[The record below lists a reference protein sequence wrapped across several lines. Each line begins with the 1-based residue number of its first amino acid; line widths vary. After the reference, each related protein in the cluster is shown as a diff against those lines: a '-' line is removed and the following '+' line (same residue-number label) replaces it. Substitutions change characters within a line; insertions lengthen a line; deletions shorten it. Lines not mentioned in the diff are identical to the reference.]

1 MGYFPPQ
8 GTMGPQS
15 PPPRNIPPKPSYPT
29 YIVDCL
35 YQNTYVW
42 LRNGNRFWF
51 YPTRVE
57 YGEISGYRWNGAF
70 WQYYGIDPR
79 MIETVSCYPTPALY

>member
-1 MGYFPPQ
+1 MGYFPRQ
-8 GTMGPQS
+8 GTMSPQS
-15 PPPRNIPPKPSYPT
+15 PPPTFIPPKPSVS

-42 LRNGNRFWF
+42 LVNGRQFWF

-57 YGEISGYRWNGAF
+57 FGEVSGYRWNGAF
-70 WQYYGIDPR
+70 WEFYGIDPR
-79 MIETVSCYPTPALY
+79 LIDAVACYPTPTLY

>member
-1 MGYFPPQ
+1 MGSFPPQ
-8 GTMGPQS
+8 RTMSPQS
-15 PPPRNIPPKPSYPT
+15 PPPTFIPPKPAVS

-42 LRNGNRFWF
+42 LINGRQFWF

-57 YGEISGYRWNGAF
+57 AGEVSGYRWNGAF
-70 WQYYGIDPR
+70 WQFYGIDSR
-79 MIETVSCYPTPALY
+79 FIEAVACTPTPTLY

>member
-8 GTMGPQS
+8 RTMSPQS
-15 PPPRNIPPKPSYPT
+15 SPPTFIPPKPAVS

-42 LRNGNRFWF
+42 LINGRQFWF
-51 YPTRVE
+51 CPTRVE
-57 YGEISGYRWNGAF
+57 FGEVSGYMWNGTF
-70 WQYYGIDPR
+70 WQFYGIDPR
-79 MIETVSCYPTPALY
+79 LIDAVACYPTPTLY

>member
-1 MGYFPPQ
+1 MKYFPRQ
-8 GTMGPQS
+8 GTMSPQS
-15 PPPRNIPPKPSYPT
+15 PPPTFIPPKPSVS

-42 LRNGNRFWF
+42 LINGREFWF

-57 YGEISGYRWNGAF
+57 YGEVSGDG
-70 WQYYGIDPR
+70 
-79 MIETVSCYPTPALY
+79 TVLSGNSTVLTQDL

>member
-1 MGYFPPQ
+1 MGYFPLE
-8 GTMGPQS
+8 GTPSPQS
-15 PPPRNIPPKPSYPT
+15 PLHITFIPSKPSVS

-42 LRNGNRFWF
+42 LINGSQFWF

-57 YGEISGYRWNGAF
+57 FGEVSGYRWNGTF
-70 WQYYGIDPR
+70 GNS
-79 MIETVSCYPTPALY
+79 TVLTPDL